1 MKEKIS
7 KEIREIYRLLWYS
20 SNHRNHMKKDIEKE
34 MTRLAF
40 KLAESII
47 TRNIID
53 HKGLVHKNIPYVQDI
68 DEEVLSEVPKLWG
81 RDAAL
86 HDIELFNDILC
97 NVIEKRLDWYHAEGF
112 TEELEDCYRFF
123 SNEEIKEKN
132 DELYGD
138 DQYGQD

>member
-1 MKEKIS
+1 
-7 KEIREIYRLLWYS
+7 
-20 SNHRNHMKKDIEKE
+20 MKKDIEKE

-47 TRNIID
+47 TRNIIE
-53 HKGLVHKNIPYVQDI
+53 HKGLVHKNTPYVQDI
-68 DEEVLSEVPKLWG
+68 DEEVLAEVPKMWG

-123 SNEEIKEKN
+123 SNEEIKEKHE
-132 DELYGD
+132 ELYGE